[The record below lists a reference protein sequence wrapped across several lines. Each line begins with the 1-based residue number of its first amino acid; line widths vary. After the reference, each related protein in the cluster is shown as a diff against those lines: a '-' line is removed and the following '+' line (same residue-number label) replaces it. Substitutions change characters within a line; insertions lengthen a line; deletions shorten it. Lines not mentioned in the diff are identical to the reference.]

1 MPRADVIEWDEFD
14 RAPGE
19 RSSEELKRIVRYQRW
34 LIGLVLAQLALW
46 AWWGVLSVTGAGRG
60 PNEGA
65 RILLG
70 AVVLAAGAFVFML
83 ESTLNGVAAGLFG
96 GLLSLIP
103 GLGLLFQVMAN
114 QAATTDLKKHGL
126 TVGAFGASPAEVDT
140 HWCPYDIDED
150 TGW

>member
-1 MPRADVIEWDEFD
+1 MRRADVVEWDEFD
-14 RAPGE
+14 RPAGE

-46 AWWGVLSVTGAGRG
+46 MWWGVLEVAGAGRG
-60 PNEGA
+60 PHDAA
-65 RILLG
+65 RLLLG

-83 ESTLNGVAAGLFG
+83 ECTLNGVAAGLFG
-96 GLLSLIP
+96 GLLALIP

-126 TVGAFGASPAEVDT
+126 TVGTFGASPAEVDVCR
-140 HWCPYDIDED
+140 CPYDIDED
-150 TGW
+150 AGW